1 MAKAKMNLVVFN
13 KKPKISRP
21 GVHAKSNIEDKE
33 NSDWNISIGFY
44 PGLLIG
50 MRTYYSEDYVQ
61 HVIYLPLIDIAI
73 EIER

>member
-1 MAKAKMNLVVFN
+1 MSK
-13 KKPKISRP
+13 
-21 GVHAKSNIEDKE
+21 NIEDKE
-33 NSDWNISIGFY
+33 NSDWSISIGFY
-44 PGLLIG
+44 PGILIG

>member
-1 MAKAKMNLVVFN
+1 MSKNT
-13 KKPKISRP
+13 
-21 GVHAKSNIEDKE
+21 EDKDDR
-33 NSDWNISIGFY
+33 DWTISIGFY

-50 MRTYYSEDYVQ
+50 VRTYYSEDYIQ